1 VSWHLRAP
9 IPVVDYR
16 GELEPEF
23 EPRPEVKEALFWS
36 RDKFWKMWGG
46 GRPVV
51 AVVRM
56 RDLVEMMTAAPPAR
70 VVRWSLKHAVVAN
83 FDER

>member
-1 VSWHLRAP
+1 
-9 IPVVDYR
+9 
-16 GELEPEF
+16 
-23 EPRPEVKEALFWS
+23 
-36 RDKFWKMWGG
+36 
-46 GRPVV
+46 
-51 AVVRM
+51 VRM